1 LSAPGFVIDNLE
13 MDLTKNC
20 ALSVKVIVA
29 TDNFELVGRHQAKQ
43 VNDGTIGMGAR
54 LADGSGIELTNIIKF
69 VTYLY
74 FRKLIS

>member
-1 LSAPGFVIDNLE
+1 

>member
-1 LSAPGFVIDNLE
+1 

-20 ALSVKVIVA
+20 ALSVEVIVA
-29 TDNFELVGRHQAKQ
+29 PNNFELVGRHQAKQ

-69 VTYLY
+69 VSYLY